1 MQVSEKQQDY
11 IDCIKTIEPNA
22 PMIMQKRCLNSNNNH
37 IKLWFVDWIDVN
49 LTCVP
54 GVVAGG
60 PRQVPGEREG
70 QVKYSPGQNYYIVEV
85 KQSHDD
91 LSGVTDTCS

>member
-11 IDCIKTIEPNA
+11 IDCKTIESNA

-37 IKLWFVDWIDVN
+37 LKLWFVDWIDVN